1 MISYVIIQ
9 SNAYHHH
16 SIAAINH
23 TTRRAPLQNRTI
35 KKSITINRLCA
46 FNCAPC
52 AFLARSEI
60 YFCRLA
66 VLRQSSLAIHI
77 THLHCLQFVITH
89 TGLNSSRFCN
99 ISVFFFFLPL
109 ATTKIDARRRQT
121 VGDRRCTHFERHRC
135 IGRQMSYSSSNRRKN
150 NTVKNRCAQLHSII
164 LAATTIPK
172 NITWTMAMQKCVHIL
187 FT

>member
-1 MISYVIIQ
+1 MCVQLCAVCVLGSFGNLLLSISGSAPIIV
-9 SNAYHHH
+9 SHTHYTSSLSSVCDNAYR
-16 SIAAINH
+16 
-23 TTRRAPLQNRTI
+23 TKQLTVLQ
-35 KKSITINRLCA
+35 
-46 FNCAPC
+46 
-52 AFLARSEI
+52 
-60 YFCRLA
+60 YFCLF
-66 VLRQSSLAIHI
+66 L
-77 THLHCLQFVITH
+77 
-89 TGLNSSRFCN
+89 
-99 ISVFFFFLPL
+99 FFFLPL